1 MSTSQ
6 PPTDTLQSLTDYAY
20 YLPADASTD
29 RPILGVVHGMRYT
42 LLIDGGN
49 SLAHAQLLQDALEA
63 ATLPHPDFLTLTH
76 SHWDHI
82 FGAVA
87 WGAPLL
93 AEKRLAENL
102 QAQQGL
108 EWHDAALEQRVQD
121 GSEIPFCRDMIRA
134 ELPDNNRRVT
144 IRTADIVFEE
154 SLVLELG
161 GVRCELVHVGG
172 EHAPDS
178 VVVYAY
184 PTGNRPG
191 GVLFLGDS
199 TYHNLYNRQADGSYD
214 MQALQKLLKNLA
226 AFPASHYLASHD
238 DTPQDVY
245 AFRQEMEFLSA
256 IGMTVE
262 AHGFDGDLVLEM
274 LSRRYGMRPSDDVR
288 STVRVFQLGLRL
300 RKDAERKKA
309 NKNDSPK
316 AAKQRIN

>member
-1 MSTSQ
+1 MSTLQSSSH
-6 PPTDTLQSLTDYAY
+6 TLQSLTDYAY

-29 RPILGVVHGMRYT
+29 RPILGVVHGTRYT

-49 SLAHAQLLQDALEA
+49 SLAHAQLLQDALEN

-93 AEKRLAENL
+93 AEKRVAENL
-102 QAQQGL
+102 QAQQQL
-108 EWHDAALEQRVQD
+108 EWHDEALEARVQD
-121 GSEIPFCRDMIRA
+121 GTEIPFCRDMIHA

-144 IRTADIVFEE
+144 IRTADIVFDNK
-154 SLVLELG
+154 LTLDLG
-161 GVRCELVHVGG
+161 GITCELVHVGG

-184 PTGNRPG
+184 ASDERTG
-191 GVLFLGDS
+191 GVLFLGDC

-245 AFRQEMEFLSA
+245 AFRQAMEYLSA

-274 LSRRYGMRPSDDVR
+274 LSRRYGMRPDDDVR
-288 STVRVFQLGLRL
+288 STVRSFQLGLRL
-300 RKDAERKKA
+300 RKDAERK
-309 NKNDSPK
+309 
-316 AAKQRIN
+316 AKSDGSASTNSHTG